1 MGIGPTLASTSQGP
15 YSHKAEPSQAL
26 HPHRKPWF
34 HSKKI
39 GEVRVLVFPYP
50 LENYFALMHQLQ
62 YARHWLNL
70 LEDAEI
76 LQNDWESTSGVCH
89 LLLSSVQVQEK

>member
-1 MGIGPTLASTSQGP
+1 LPPPHRALNP
-15 YSHKAEPSQAL
+15 HKAEPSL
-26 HPHRKPWF
+26 SGFTLHRKPWF
-34 HSKKI
+34 HSQKI
-39 GEVRVLVFPYP
+39 GEVRILVFPYA
-50 LENYFALMHQLQ
+50 LENYFAPMHQLQ
-62 YARHWLNL
+62 YDARHWLNL